1 MANPYSRVLSKD
13 QYLNSFVDFYN
24 QTLGTGI
31 SSSVAIDPT
40 EGQENEQQNAGP
52 NIFMGSGDDPSAFL
66 TPTITMNSPE
76 QVMSR
81 ATKEIAEDRNDNF
94 FKDYNV
100 KEQIQEFY
108 KTDAGKFVGGVS
120 ALTGSFIPGAVFA
133 GGIAVSEINR
143 RAKDRAAYDV
153 YAAGN
158 LAGSTL
164 NVGGQDIIRRPGST
178 NYIGT
183 VTGDPKQ
190 IYAQEQINYGY
201 IPGTMKETQGGE
213 DDGGNWS
220 RSGFE
225 GLLSADIV
233 ADLKVKGNYDAYG
246 NFYTANGQSSMGTM
260 ESGKALFESITGRKG
275 TNTEVASFMKDFR
288 ANLAPEKSWWQNT
301 TSMKAADYA
310 DARKTAIENLR
321 NKYGISSAGTD
332 TPTTTV
338 PDSDSGGTTPDFSV
352 PGSTVS
358 ESSDDS
364 GSTTPTYTY
373 SGQDSQGNTVT
384 TSSTYDEAGMNIT
397 APSSTST
404 GRTAQDDIVGPVSQ
418 PEVNISRT
426 SSYDSSDDDS
436 SSGGGTTF
444 SGSTTSYGT
453 TVSSNVGGAGEHA
466 DIGNYVTEKQKQEKS
481 SGGSSGGGGS
491 GNNDGCVIATH
502 GISTGGFTLMEKAK
516 AEIWCQKTYHGKWY
530 GEAFRRGY
538 RAAGQR
544 CIDSGNAEQ
553 HYQEFKDFV
562 GYGRG
567 VKKGYKLAINY
578 YLRTLQFFINGMFLG
593 K

>member
-31 SSSVAIDPT
+31 SSSVAVDPT
-40 EGQENEQQNAGP
+40 EDQDQQQSAGP
-52 NIFMGSGDDPSAFL
+52 NIFRGSGEDPAGFY
-66 TPTITMNSPE
+66 TPTITMYDSPE

-81 ATKEIAEDRNDNF
+81 VTKEIAEDRNDSY
-94 FKDYNV
+94 FKDFNV
-100 KEQIQEFY
+100 REKIKEFY
-108 KTDAGKFVGGVS
+108 KTDTGKVVTGIS
-120 ALTGSFIPGAVFA
+120 AITGSAIPTAVVA
-133 GGIAVSEINR
+133 GGMAISEINR

-183 VTGDPKQ
+183 VMGDPKQ
-190 IYAQEQINYGY
+190 IYAQEQIMYGY
-201 IPGTMKETQGGE
+201 IPGTMKESEGGE
-213 DDGGNWS
+213 EEGGNWS
-220 RSGFE
+220 RTGFE
-225 GLLSADIV
+225 GLLDAETAKAV
-233 ADLKVKGNYDAYG
+233 GGNYDPYG
-246 NFYTANGQSSMGTM
+246 NFHTANGQSRMGDM
-260 ESGKALFESITGRKG
+260 KAGKALYEEITGRSG
-275 TNTEVASFMKDFR
+275 TNAEVAAFMDDFR
-288 ANLAPEKSWWQNT
+288 NNFAAEKAWYTNVWNVKSE
-301 TSMKAADYA
+301 DYA
-310 DARKTAIENLR
+310 NDRKTTIEKLR
-321 NKYGISSAGTD
+321 AKYGIDSTGTEA
-332 TPTTTV
+332 PTTTPTPTV
-338 PDSDSGGTTPDFSV
+338 TPTPDSDTAPDYSV

-358 ESSDDS
+358 ESTSDS
-364 GSTTPTYTY
+364 GDTTYTY
-373 SGQDSQGNTVT
+373 SGQDSQGNTIT
-384 TSSTYDEAGMNIT
+384 TSSTYDEAGMNIGSPT
-397 APSSTST
+397 A
-404 GRTAQDDIVGPVSQ
+404 RTAQDDIVGPTSR

-426 SSYDSSDDDS
+426 SYDNSDNNNN
-436 SSGGGTTF
+436 SGGGVPF
-444 SGSTTSYGT
+444 SGQSSSTTTNLGT
-453 TVSSNVGGAGEHA
+453 KVSSNIGGAGEHA

-481 SGGSSGGGGS
+481 SGGGGGDG
-491 GNNDGCVIATH
+491 GNDNGCVIATH

-516 AEIWCQKTYHGKWY
+516 AELWCQKTYHGKWY

-544 CIDSGNAEQ
+544 CIDRGNAEQ

-562 GYGRG
+562 SYGRG

-578 YLRTLQFFINGMFLG
+578 YLRTLQFFITGIFLG

>member
-1 MANPYSRVLSKD
+1 MAKPYSKVLSKD

-40 EGQENEQQNAGP
+40 EDQDQQQSAGP
-52 NIFMGSGDDPSAFL
+52 NIFTDSDDNPSNFL
-66 TPTITMNSPE
+66 TPTITMETPE

-81 ATKEIAEDRNDNF
+81 ATKEIAEDRNDSF

-100 KEQIQEFY
+100 REQIQEFY
-108 KTDAGKFVGGVS
+108 KSDAGKFVGGIS
-120 ALTGSFIPGAVFA
+120 AITGSFIPAALVA
-133 GGIAVSEINR
+133 GGIAVSDLNR
-143 RAKDRAAYDV
+143 RVRDRAAYDV

-164 NVGGQDIIRRPGST
+164 TVGGQPIVRKPGST
-178 NYIGT
+178 TYTGT

-190 IYAQEQINYGY
+190 IYAQEQIMYGY
-201 IPGTMKETQGGE
+201 IPGTMKESEGGE
-213 DDGGNWS
+213 EQGGNWS
-220 RSGFE
+220 RTGFE
-225 GLLSADIV
+225 GLLSAKSV
-233 ADLKVKGNYDAYG
+233 AKLDLKGNYDAYG
-246 NFYTANGQSSMGTM
+246 NFHSANGASSMGTM
-260 ESGKALFESITGRKG
+260 EAGRALYNEIVYGGAAGRTP
-275 TNTEVASFMKDFR
+275 TNAEVASFMKDFR
-288 ANLAPEKSWWQNT
+288 TNFAAEKKWYTNVWNIKPE
-301 TSMKAADYA
+301 DYA
-310 DARKTAIENLR
+310 NARKTTIQKLR
-321 NKYGISSAGTD
+321 DKYGIDSTKTESPST
-332 TPTTTV
+332 TPTTPTTSA
-338 PDSDSGGTTPDFSV
+338 PDSGTTPDYST

-358 ESSDDS
+358 ESTDDS
-364 GSTTPTYTY
+364 GGTTYIY

-397 APSSTST
+397 APSSTT
-404 GRTAQDDIVGPVSQ
+404 TARTAQDDIVGPT
-418 PEVNISRT
+418 PRPAARISIT
-426 SSYDSSDDDS
+426 SSDSNDDNF
-436 SSGGGTTF
+436 SGGGTKF
-444 SGSTTSYGT
+444 SGTTTSYGT
-453 TVSSNVGGAGEHA
+453 KVSSNVGGAGEHA

-481 SGGSSGGGGS
+481 GGDGGGKDDS
-491 GNNDGCVIATH
+491 CVIATH

-516 AEIWCQKTYHGKWY
+516 AELWCQKTYHDKWY

-562 GYGRG
+562 SYGRG
-567 VKKGYKLAINY
+567 VKKSYKLAINY
-578 YLRTLQFFINGMFLG
+578 YLRTLQFFITGMFLG

>member
-31 SSSVAIDPT
+31 SSSVAVDPT
-40 EGQENEQQNAGP
+40 EDQDQQQSAGP
-52 NIFMGSGDDPSAFL
+52 NIFMGSGEDPAGFY

-100 KEQIQEFY
+100 REQIKEFY

-120 ALTGSFIPGAVFA
+120 AFTGSAIPAAVVA
-133 GGIAVSEINR
+133 GGMAISEINR
-143 RAKDRAAYDV
+143 RAKDKAAYDV

-158 LAGSTL
+158 LAGSTMT
-164 NVGGQDIIRRPGST
+164 VGGQDIIRRPGST

-190 IYAQEQINYGY
+190 IYAQEQIMYGY
-201 IPGTMKETQGGE
+201 IPGTMKESQGGE
-213 DDGGNWS
+213 EDGGIWS
-220 RSGFE
+220 RTGFE
-225 GLLSADIV
+225 GLLSADTV
-233 ADLKVKGNYDAYG
+233 AKLELKGNYDAYG
-246 NFYTANGQSSMGTM
+246 NFYTANGTSGAGTM
-260 ESGKALFESITGRKG
+260 EAGRALYNEIVYGGGDGRTP
-275 TNTEVASFMKDFR
+275 TNAEVVAFMKDFR
-288 ANLAPEKSWWQNT
+288 ENFAAEKAWYTNVWNVKPE
-301 TSMKAADYA
+301 DYA
-310 DARKTAIENLR
+310 NARKTTIEKLR
-321 NKYGISSAGTD
+321 DKYGIDSTGTEAPTATPTTD
-332 TPTTTV
+332 TPT
-338 PDSDSGGTTPDFSV
+338 PDSGTTPDFSV

-358 ESSDDS
+358 ESTSDS
-364 GSTTPTYTY
+364 GDTTYVY

-397 APSSTST
+397 ASSSTST
-404 GRTAQDDIVGPVSQ
+404 AKTAQDDIVGPVSR
-418 PEVNISRT
+418 PEVSISRT
-426 SSYDSSDDDS
+426 SSDSSDNGDFV
-436 SSGGGTTF
+436 GGGTKF

-453 TVSSNVGGAGEHA
+453 KVSSNVGGAGEHA
-466 DIGNYVTEKQKQEKS
+466 DIGNYVTAKQKAEE
-481 SGGSSGGGGS
+481 SGGGGG
-491 GNNDGCVIATH
+491 GNDDGCVIATH

-516 AEIWCQKTYHGKWY
+516 AELWCQKTYHGKWY

-562 GYGRG
+562 SYGRG

-578 YLRTLQFFINGMFLG
+578 YLRTLQFFITGMFLG